1 MPRNNKNIL
10 ILFLCFFLSE
20 VSAQSLRK
28 EYRFYQSIQ
37 VDGVKRT
44 YLINLPPNY
53 YLRNNFS
60 LVIALHGG
68 GGDAYQFEKSSL
80 LTEKANN
87 EKFIVVYPEGKF
99 RNKLLPIRTWNAGS
113 CCAYSV
119 EANVDDVKFISV
131 LIDTLIHSYKIN
143 SRKVYATGH
152 SNGGM
157 MCYRLACELSEK
169 IAAIAPN
176 SSTMVVT
183 VPCNPLRAMPI
194 LHMHSILDE
203 NVPYDGGVVL
213 RTGSPSPALDSVFG
227 VWSTINNCTQKDTLR
242 NDSLYREVVWSNA
255 NNTVAINYY
264 LTMDGGHS
272 WPGGKSGSSIGD
284 QPSKVINANDLLWE
298 FFKQYQLPTVQKNQ
312 STRGVYT
319 AAY

>member
-1 MPRNNKNIL
+1 MSKAQRFYF
-10 ILFLCFFLSE
+10 ILFLCFLLSE
-20 VSAQSLRK
+20 VSAQTERR

-37 VDGVKRT
+37 VDGIKRT

-60 LVIALHGG
+60 LVIAMHGG

-80 LTEKANN
+80 LTEKAEK
-87 EKFIVVYPEGKF
+87 EKFIVVYPEGRFKNKF
-99 RNKLLPIRTWNAGS
+99 LPIRTWNAGS

-119 EANVDDVKFISV
+119 EADVDDVKFISK
-131 LIDTLIHSYKIN
+131 LIDTLIDKYKIN
-143 SRKVYATGH
+143 KRKVYATGH

-183 VPCNPLRAMPI
+183 QTCNPQRDVPI

-203 NVPYDGGVVL
+203 NVPYEGGVVL
-213 RTGSPSPALDSVFG
+213 RTGSPSPALDSVMN
-227 VWSTINNCTQKDTLR
+227 VWSIINDCTQKDTIR
-242 NDSLYREVVWSNA
+242 NDSLYRQIQWR
-255 NNTVAINYY
+255 NNMNNIEINYY

-272 WPGGKSGSSIGD
+272 WPGGKSGSAIGN

-298 FFKQYQLPTVQKNQ
+298 FFKQYQLPSIQNTITN
-312 STRGVYT
+312 RGLNTSVY
-319 AAY
+319 